1 MSFNFAIMG
10 AGSIA
15 GKFVDAVRRVEGC
28 EVVAVASKS
37 MERAEKFARRF
48 VIERYYNSYETMLQ
62 EGSIDCV
69 YIATTPNFHYEL
81 AKLCLAYNVPVLC
94 EKAMS
99 MNRKEAED
107 IFAESKRKGVFVMEA
122 MWSRFLPAVQKAKQ
136 WMEEGRIGEPNFIN
150 CVISY
155 AFDPI
160 KNRRNFDPALGG
172 GAAFDLTVYAY
183 ELTDYFWGRERARL
197 SVNAGWHET
206 GIDLWNHVSLG
217 YGKNNEKMASLFSG
231 CTAMADERIEIAGSK
246 GRIVVPYPHHGDRA
260 YLIDLAQ
267 NIKEEFID
275 EQTKNGFV
283 YEIEETVQC
292 IQEGK
297 IESEIVPHELTLR
310 CSELFDAIYAKQ
322 PSQK

>member
-28 EVVAVASKS
+28 DVVAVASKS
-37 MERAEKFARRF
+37 MERAENFAHRF
-48 VIERYYNSYETMLQ
+48 EIERYYDSYETMLQ
-62 EGSIDCV
+62 EGGVDCV

-81 AKLCLAYNVPVLC
+81 TELCLTYNVPVLC
-94 EKAMS
+94 EKAMF
-99 MNRKEAED
+99 MNRKEAEA

-122 MWSRFLPAVQKAKQ
+122 MWSRFLPAVQKAKA
-136 WMEEGRIGEPNFIN
+136 WLEDGRIGEPSFIN
-150 CVISY
+150 CIISY

-160 KNRRNFDPALGG
+160 KNSRNFDPVLGG

-183 ELTDYFWGRERARL
+183 ELTDYFWGPERARL
-197 SVNAGWHET
+197 SVNAGWAET
-206 GIDLWNHVSLG
+206 GIDLWNHVNLS
-217 YGKNNEKMASLFSG
+217 YGEMSEKMASLYSG

-246 GRIVVPYPHHGDRA
+246 GRIIVPYPHHGDRA
-260 YLIDLAQ
+260 YLIDTAQ

-275 EQTKNGFV
+275 VQTENGFV
-283 YEIEETVQC
+283 YEIEEVVKC
-292 IQEGK
+292 IREGK

-310 CSELFDAIYAKQ
+310 CSELFDAIYAQK